1 MITTT
6 EIQPSPALAPFVRCY
21 TFREFDTHGYN
32 LIKPW
37 NALHETSLF
46 IFFKDKPVQLINPQT
61 GNIIKRGHYA
71 GVMGL
76 STQYNGEMTFNGC
89 YSMFEILFKSN
100 GFHKLFR
107 IPNQEI
113 INRIIDAEDI
123 FDSTMLIFFEQLSL
137 AKGLNEMCAIANQYL
152 LLYLNK
158 QKLYYPNDQITL
170 ISDLILKNYGVVNMD
185 KLAYDANM
193 SLRTF
198 ERHFTDQVGVPP
210 KLFSC
215 ITRFNH
221 AFDLKLRNPG
231 MDWTSI
237 VYESGYFDQMH
248 LIKDFKRFTGNTPT
262 SFLKQ
267 TPLTEET
274 FNSRVEL

>member
-6 EIQPSPALAPFVRCY
+6 EIPPSPALAAFVRCY
-21 TFREFDTHGYN
+21 TFREFNTCGSN

-61 GNIIKRGHYA
+61 GKIIKRGHYA

-76 STQYNGEMTFNGC
+76 ATQYNGEMTFNGC
-89 YSMFEILFKSN
+89 YSMFEIIFKSH
-100 GFHKLFR
+100 GFHELFR
-107 IPNQEI
+107 VSNYEI
-113 INRIIDAEDI
+113 INRITDAEDI
-123 FDSTMLIFFEQLSL
+123 FDSTILSFFEQLSV
-137 AKGLNEMCAIANQYL
+137 AKGINEMCAIANRYL
-152 LLYLNK
+152 LGYLNK
-158 QKLYYPNDQITL
+158 QKLYYKNNQITA
-170 ISDLILKNYGVVNMD
+170 ISDLILKNCGIVSMD
-185 KLAYDANM
+185 RLAYNANM

-198 ERHFTDQVGVPP
+198 ERHFIDQVGISP
-210 KLFSC
+210 KLYSC

-221 AFDLKLRNPG
+221 AFDLKLRNPDK
-231 MDWTSI
+231 DWTAI
-237 VYESGYFDQMH
+237 AHESGYFDQMH
-248 LIKDFKRFTGNTPT
+248 LIKDFKRFTGNTPS

-274 FNSRVEL
+274 FNSRVKI